1 MFLSGLSLD
10 GIARVCKK
18 SVRDIMEP
26 EFWYAICGC
35 LAVAI
40 VIVPIAIWAVR
51 TRLKGEKRYAQY
63 DEEYY
68 RYIRAKRKLI
78 EKKSSK

>member
-1 MFLSGLSLD
+1 
-10 GIARVCKK
+10 
-18 SVRDIMEP
+18 MEP
-26 EFWYAICGC
+26 EFWYAICGF

-51 TRLKGEKRYAQY
+51 SRLKGEKRYAQY

-78 EKKSSK
+78 EKLTEKE

>member
-1 MFLSGLSLD
+1 
-10 GIARVCKK
+10 
-18 SVRDIMEP
+18 MEP

>member
-1 MFLSGLSLD
+1 
-10 GIARVCKK
+10 
-18 SVRDIMEP
+18 MEP
-26 EFWYAICGC
+26 EFWYAICGV

-78 EKKSSK
+78 EKLTEKE